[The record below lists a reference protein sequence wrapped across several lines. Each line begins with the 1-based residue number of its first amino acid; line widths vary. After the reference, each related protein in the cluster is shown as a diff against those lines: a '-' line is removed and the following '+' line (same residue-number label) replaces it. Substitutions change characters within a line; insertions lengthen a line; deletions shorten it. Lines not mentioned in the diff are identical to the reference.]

1 MEKHIEMLSRQFQSV
16 NAKLSGT
23 PKPSV
28 APKQKQK
35 QVIVSNKSS
44 DQKDKIPRAV
54 KRLTN
59 RQAKKE
65 TVFVSPVEAPKP
77 PVVEQTVPIVQ
88 NLVPPSS
95 DPNLLVFGSISSDQV
110 SQNPSSDALSKMN

>member
-1 MEKHIEMLSRQFQSV
+1 MVPDVIYKMEKHIEMLSRKFQSV

-44 DQKDKIPRAV
+44 DQKDKIPRVV

-59 RQAKKE
+59 R
-65 TVFVSPVEAPKP
+65 
-77 PVVEQTVPIVQ
+77 
-88 NLVPPSS
+88 
-95 DPNLLVFGSISSDQV
+95 
-110 SQNPSSDALSKMN
+110 